1 MSGNRHRRPPG
12 RPVHLSLLVLAA
24 AALARALSDR
34 GGAVRVASLLLHRLG
49 RTPSH
54 SPRAP
59 EESRLYARRR
69 RRLEAHLGRLPD
81 GRRVVVALPVD
92 GSARAATYRV
102 GESRPW
108 HDFERQARLLGAP
121 WGPCRS
127 GNAGL

>member
-34 GGAVRVASLLLHRLG
+34 GGAVRVASLLLHQLG

-54 SPRAP
+54 SP
-59 EESRLYARRR
+59 
-69 RRLEAHLGRLPD
+69 
-81 GRRVVVALPVD
+81 
-92 GSARAATYRV
+92 RAATYRV